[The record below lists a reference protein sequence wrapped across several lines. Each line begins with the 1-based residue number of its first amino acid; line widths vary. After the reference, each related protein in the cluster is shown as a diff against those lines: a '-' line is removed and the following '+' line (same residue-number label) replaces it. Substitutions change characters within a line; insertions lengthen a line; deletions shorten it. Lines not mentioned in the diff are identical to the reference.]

1 MSPVLNR
8 LCQML
13 RNNDP
18 RLTDMDETVIL
29 DNTSATLLGVALQD
43 NNQLSKLDLR
53 ICGSTSYNGL
63 WAII

>member
-1 MSPVLNR
+1 
-8 LCQML
+8 ML